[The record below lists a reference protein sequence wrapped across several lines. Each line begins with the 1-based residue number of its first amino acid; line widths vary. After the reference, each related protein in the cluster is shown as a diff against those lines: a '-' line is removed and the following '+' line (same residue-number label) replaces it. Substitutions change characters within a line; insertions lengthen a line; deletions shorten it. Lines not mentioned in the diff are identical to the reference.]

1 MRKNERGLLL
11 RSASSAIVAVAAFAA
26 WTTLAVAADPPQ
38 VKITYLYDTTE
49 AVAGTHSSWG
59 FAALVEA
66 HGRRVLFDTG
76 TGAAVLESNAAK
88 LGADLSRLDA
98 LVLSH
103 EHFDHTGGIAA
114 LGRRE
119 GLPVYYPASANPSAD
134 FIGALDRAGMK
145 RIPVTEMTTILPRI
159 SVSHQM
165 KGPMASEI
173 ALLIDTDDG
182 VAVVVGC
189 AHPGPDAMLT
199 QIKQQTGRPVSMLI
213 GGFHLLDANS
223 DAISRTL
230 ANFEQQGVRYLGPT
244 HCTGS
249 AAIGAMRKSWGDRFV
264 EGGVGTVVQLAP
276 FTRTTVR

>member
-1 MRKNERGLLL
+1 MRTIERRFLL
-11 RSASSAIVAVAAFAA
+11 RSVSSAFIAVALFAA
-26 WTTLAVAADPPQ
+26 WTTVAVAADPPP
-38 VKITYLYDTTE
+38 VKITYLYDNTE
-49 AVAGTHSSWG
+49 AVAGTYSSWG

-76 TGAAVLESNAAK
+76 TGAAVLEHNAAK

-103 EHFDHTGGIAA
+103 EHFDHTGGIAV

-119 GLPVYYPASANPSAD
+119 GLPVYYPASASPSAD

-159 SVSHQM
+159 SVSHEM

-173 ALLIDTDDG
+173 ALLVDTDDG
-182 VAVVVGC
+182 LGVVVGC
-189 AHPGPDAMLT
+189 AHPGPDAMLA
-199 QIKQQTGRPVSMLI
+199 QIRQQTGRPVSMLI
-213 GGFHLLDANS
+213 GGFHLLDANGE
-223 DAISRTL
+223 AISRTL

>member
-1 MRKNERGLLL
+1 MSTHGCSPGVRRVSWFL
-11 RSASSAIVAVAAFAA
+11 AILVLAGWTTVAVAADSRP
-26 WTTLAVAADPPQ
+26 VS
-38 VKITYLYDTTE
+38 ITYLYDNTE

-59 FAALVEA
+59 FAALIDA
-66 HGRRVLFDTG
+66 YGRRVLFDTG
-76 TGAAVLESNAAK
+76 AGAAVLESNAAK
-88 LGADLSRLDA
+88 LGVNLDRLDA

-114 LGRRE
+114 LGRRD
-119 GLPVYYPASANPSAD
+119 GLPVYYPAGANPKAD
-134 FIGALDRAGMK
+134 FIDALDRAGMK

-182 VAVVVGC
+182 MGVVVGC

-199 QIKQQTGRPVSMLI
+199 QIKQQTGRPVLMLI
-213 GGFHLLDANS
+213 GGFHLLDS
-223 DAISRTL
+223 SGDAISQTL
-230 ANFEQQGVRYLGPT
+230 ASFNEQGVRYVGPT
-244 HCTGS
+244 HCTGNT
-249 AAIGAMRKSWGDRFV
+249 AIVAMRKLWGDRFV

-276 FTRTTVR
+276 FSRSTAK

>member
-1 MRKNERGLLL
+1 MRTSECGFLL
-11 RSASSAIVAVAAFAA
+11 RSVSSAFVAVASLAA
-26 WTTLAVAADPPQ
+26 WTTLAVAADPPP
-38 VKITYLYDTTE
+38 VKITYLYDNTE

-76 TGAAVLESNAAK
+76 TGAAVLEHNAAK

-103 EHFDHTGGIAA
+103 EHFDHTGGIAV

-119 GLPVYYPASANPSAD
+119 GLPVYYPAGANPSAD

-145 RIPVTEMTTILPRI
+145 RVPVTEMTTILPRI
-159 SVSHQM
+159 SVSHEM

-173 ALLIDTDDG
+173 ALLVDTDDG
-182 VAVVVGC
+182 LSVLVGC
-189 AHPGPDAMLT
+189 AHPGPDAMLA
-199 QIKQQTGRPVSMLI
+199 QIGQRTGRPVSMLI
-213 GGFHLLDANS
+213 GGFHLLDAS
-223 DAISRTL
+223 GEAISRTL

-244 HCTGS
+244 HCTGN
-249 AAIGAMRKSWGDRFV
+249 AAIGAMRKAWGERFV

-276 FTRTTVR
+276 FARTTVR

>member
-1 MRKNERGLLL
+1 MSTHECGSVVRRV
-11 RSASSAIVAVAAFAA
+11 SWFIAIAVLAG
-26 WTTLAVAADPPQ
+26 WTTVAVAADPTP
-38 VKITYLYDTTE
+38 VKITYLYDNTE

-76 TGAAVLESNAAK
+76 AGAAVLEHNAAK
-88 LGADLSRLDA
+88 LGVDLDRLDA

-119 GLPVYYPASANPSAD
+119 GLPVYYPAGANPRAD

-182 VAVVVGC
+182 LGVVVGC

-199 QIKQQTGRPVSMLI
+199 QIKQQTGRPVLMLV
-213 GGFHLLDANS
+213 GGFHLLDS
-223 DAISRTL
+223 SGDAISRTL
-230 ANFEQQGVRYLGPT
+230 ANFDDQGVRYVGPT
-244 HCTGS
+244 HCTGN

-276 FTRTTVR
+276 FARSTAR

>member
-1 MRKNERGLLL
+1 MVLL
-11 RSASSAIVAVAAFAA
+11 AA
-26 WTTLAVAADPPQ
+26 WTTVAVAVDPAP
-38 VKITYLYDTTE
+38 VRITYLYDNTE
-49 AVAGTHSSWG
+49 AVAGTISSWG
-59 FAALVEA
+59 FAALIEA
-66 HGRRVLFDTG
+66 YGRRVLFDTG
-76 TGAAVLESNAAK
+76 TGAEVLESNAAK
-88 LGADLSRLDA
+88 LGADLGRLDA

-114 LGRRE
+114 LGRRD
-119 GLPVYYPASANPSAD
+119 GLPVYYPASSNPNAD
-134 FIGALDRAGMK
+134 FIAALDRAGMK

-159 SVSHQM
+159 SVSHQI
-165 KGPMASEI
+165 KGPMVSEI
-173 ALLIDTDDG
+173 ALLIDTDDAL
-182 VAVVVGC
+182 AVVVGC
-189 AHPGPDAMLT
+189 AHPGPDAMLA

-249 AAIGAMRKSWGDRFV
+249 AAIDAMRKSWGDRFV

-276 FTRTTVR
+276 FARSTAR